1 MSDEALHEL
10 IIVKRYEEEEHE
22 HHSSAWKVAHA
33 DFMTAMMAFF
43 LIMWLINV
51 TDSQTKRAISEYF
64 NPIRIS
70 EGKTDAKGL
79 SDVRS
84 DIDEHLKKTGFGE
97 APDPNLSAA
106 EGRRGSVVEGEPPP
120 EKQYERSGLADE
132 AVGAATSGTT
142 SEGSG
147 DAEEF
152 AGSSAQSTEAVASA
166 FERTVAE
173 VTAEQG
179 ASDAAAARKVAELAA
194 DEGESGI
201 HSGAAASALEDALP
215 GSSGVVSEGDD
226 KDREHAAFQD
236 PYALLAKLAEQYSAA
251 HALSIDPIEGDDR
264 PPGVA
269 GGEVDRDPFDP
280 VYWQLAPMRPALV
293 ESPDAPGS
301 AETVHVDALP
311 DAAAPVQ
318 DRPAIPATGP
328 SASAPPP
335 EMQVDGLTE
344 LVAAP
349 LESAQ
354 EVVVL
359 GKPAIDPKTVAA
371 GESLAMEISEAV
383 EAVMNADAS
392 PQLSVRAS
400 DEGILI
406 DLTDDDDFGMFEI
419 GSAIPNAKVVVLME
433 KIAKVLSERAGGVV
447 VRGFTDARPY
457 RSETYDNWRLSAA
470 RAHMAYYMLARGG
483 FDEKRVVAIEGYA
496 DRSLFK
502 PEDPLA
508 AENRRIEI
516 LLKEAE

>member
-1 MSDEALHEL
+1 MSDDVVHEL

-43 LIMWLINV
+43 LIMWLVNV
-51 TDSQTKRAISEYF
+51 TDSQTKKIISEYF
-64 NPIRIS
+64 NPIRLS
-70 EGKTDAKGL
+70 EGKTDVKGL
-79 SDVRS
+79 SEIQSEVE
-84 DIDEHLKKTGFGE
+84 EHTEKKGFGA
-97 APDPNLSAA
+97 APDPNLSEA
-106 EGRRGSVVEGEPPP
+106 EGRRGSVVESPVP
-120 EKQYERSGLADE
+120 EKIYERSGVAEE
-132 AVGAATSGTT
+132 AVGVATSGQV

-147 DAEEF
+147 DAKEF
-152 AGSSAQSTEAVASA
+152 AGSSPQSTEVVASA
-166 FERTVAE
+166 AERKVAE
-173 VTAEQG
+173 IAAEQG
-179 ASDAAAARKVAELAA
+179 ASEAAAARKVAELAA

-201 HSGAAASALEDALP
+201 HSGAAASALEGAAP

-236 PYALLAKLAEQYSAA
+236 PYALLEKLAEQYSAA
-251 HALSIDPIEGDDR
+251 HALSLDAIEADDR
-264 PPGVA
+264 PQGVA

-280 VYWQLAPMRPALV
+280 VYWQLAPMRPALDH
-293 ESPDAPGS
+293 SPDKPGS
-301 AETVHVDALP
+301 AETVHIDALP

-328 SASAPPP
+328 FVVAHPPALPADGLIELVVPP
-335 EMQVDGLTE
+335 EDGAQVVEEIEPAVDSRI
-344 LVAAP
+344 AAA
-349 LESAQ
+349 S
-354 EVVVL
+354 
-359 GKPAIDPKTVAA
+359 
-371 GESLAMEISEAV
+371 ESLAAEISRAV
-383 EAVMNADAS
+383 EAVMRADES

-433 KIAKVLSERAGGVV
+433 KIAKILSERAGEVV

-457 RSETYDNWRLSAA
+457 RSPIYDNWRLSAA
-470 RAHMAYYMLARGG
+470 RAHMAYYMLAHGG
-483 FDEKRVVAIEGYA
+483 LDEKRVVAIEGYA

-502 PEDPLA
+502 PDDPLA

-516 LLKEAE
+516 LLREVE

>member
-1 MSDEALHEL
+1 MSDQVVHEL

-51 TDSQTKRAISEYF
+51 TDSQTRKAISEYF
-64 NPIRIS
+64 NPIRLS
-70 EGKTDAKGL
+70 EGKTDVKGL
-79 SDVRS
+79 SEIQREVEDHT
-84 DIDEHLKKTGFGE
+84 EKKGFGE
-97 APDPNLSAA
+97 APDPNLSEA
-106 EGRRGSVVEGEPPP
+106 EGRRGSIVEGEPVP
-120 EKQYERSGLADE
+120 EKKYETSGIAEE
-132 AVGAATSGTT
+132 AVGIATSGQI

-147 DAEEF
+147 DAKEF
-152 AGSSAQSTEAVASA
+152 AGSSPQSTEVVASA
-166 FERTVAE
+166 AERKVAE
-173 VTAEQG
+173 VAAEQG
-179 ASDAAAARKVAELAA
+179 ASEAAAAKKVAELAA
-194 DEGESGI
+194 DEGESGN
-201 HSGAAASALEDALP
+201 HSGAAASALKGAVP
-215 GSSGVVSEGDD
+215 GSSGVVSDGDD

-251 HALSIDPIEGDDR
+251 HALSLDAIEADDR

-280 VYWQLAPMRPALV
+280 VYWQLAPMRPALDH
-293 ESPDAPGS
+293 SPDAPGS
-301 AETVHVDALP
+301 AEAVRIDALP

-328 SASAPPP
+328 FVTAHPPAMP
-335 EMQVDGLTE
+335 ADGLIE
-344 LVAAP
+344 LVVPPADG
-349 LESAQ
+349 AQ
-354 EVVVL
+354 VVEEIE
-359 GKPAIDPKTVAA
+359 PAIDARIAAA
-371 GESLAMEISEAV
+371 GESFAAEISRAV
-383 EAVMNADAS
+383 EAVMRADES

-433 KIAKVLSERAGGVV
+433 KIAKVLSDRAGAVV

-457 RSETYDNWRLSAA
+457 RSATYDNWRLSAA

-483 FDEKRVVAIEGYA
+483 LDEKRVVAIEGYA

-502 PEDPLA
+502 PDDPLA

-516 LLKEAE
+516 LLREVE